1 MKNLNNRKVAI
12 IGDGMVGSSI
22 AYTLLL
28 KSNIQDIVIIDVNR
42 SKAEGDAL
50 DMNHAMS
57 LLSPKD
63 IKAGDYADIED
74 AHLVVIT
81 AGAAQ
86 KPGETRLQLC
96 EKNKS
101 IFDSIFTQLKPHL
114 NPESIVLIV
123 TNPVDILTHYAYTKL
138 GLPANQVIGSGTVL
152 DTARLKFLLSQDTR
166 IDPRNIHTYV
176 IGEHGDSEVMAY
188 SVTYIAGVPIYDF
201 CRVCGR
207 CKNQQH
213 LLTLSKIGKEV
224 VSSAYEIIEKKGSTY
239 YGIAASVAR
248 IIDAIVNDT
257 ESVLTVS
264 SFIEESPDGQIRDV
278 YLSVPSIVNQHG
290 AVKVLWPNY
299 SPEETAQLIKSA
311 ETLSKY
317 Y

>member
-1 MKNLNNRKVAI
+1 MKNLNNRKVVI

-22 AYTLLL
+22 AYTFLL
-28 KSNIQDIVIIDVNR
+28 KSNIQDIVIIDVNKD
-42 SKAEGDAL
+42 KAEGDAL

-63 IKAGDYADIED
+63 IKAGSYSDIED
-74 AHLVVIT
+74 AHIIVIT

-96 EKNKS
+96 DKNKA
-101 IFDSIFTQLKPHL
+101 IFDSIFAMMKPHL

-123 TNPVDILTHYAYTKL
+123 TNPVDILTYYAYTKL

-152 DTARLKFLLSQDTR
+152 DTARLKFLLSQDTK

-188 SVTYIAGVPIYDF
+188 SVTFIAGVPIFDF
-201 CRVCGR
+201 CNVCGR

-213 LLTLSKIGKEV
+213 LIRLEEMGKEV
-224 VSSAYEIIEKKGSTY
+224 VTSAYKIIEKKGSTY
-239 YGIAASVAR
+239 YGIASAVAR
-248 IIDAIVNDT
+248 IVDAIVNDT

-264 SFIEESPDGQIRDV
+264 SYVKEALDGQIKDV

-290 AVKVLWPNY
+290 AIKTLWPAYNEIEAEKLIN
-299 SPEETAQLIKSA
+299 SAQ
-311 ETLSKY
+311 TLKKY